1 MDIEITKDMPFDQV
15 LEVVNPII
23 NNFQR
28 STDDMEKDDLYQTLV
43 FKAWESFLKWD
54 PDRGVKF
61 TTFLYV
67 NLQNEVCKIH
77 RAKIAQ
83 KRENGVGIVSIERQ
97 IGEDPDSELEDILTA
112 ATSVES
118 EYAVKEIQQTVCK
131 VLHKQPKETRRIC
144 IRYLRG
150 DKPKEIARDENVAQS
165 KVSNAFWRFK
175 EELRKTLRKLGY
187 DY

>member
-1 MDIEITKDMPFDQV
+1 MDFEITKDMPFDQV

-23 NNFQR
+23 NSFQR
-28 STDDMEKDDLYQTLV
+28 STDDMEKDDLYQTLAI
-43 FKAWESFLKWD
+43 KAWESFLKWD

-61 TTFLYV
+61 ATFLYV
-67 NLQNEVCKIH
+67 NLQNEVRKIH
-77 RAKIAQ
+77 RAQIAQ
-83 KRENGVGIVSIERQ
+83 KRDSGVSTISIERQ
-97 IGEDPDSELEDILTA
+97 LGEDPDFELEDILTA
-112 ATSVES
+112 TTSIES
-118 EYAVKEIQQTVCK
+118 EYAEKEIQQTVCK
-131 VLHKQPKETRRIC
+131 VLNKQPKETRRIC
-144 IRYLRG
+144 MRYLRG